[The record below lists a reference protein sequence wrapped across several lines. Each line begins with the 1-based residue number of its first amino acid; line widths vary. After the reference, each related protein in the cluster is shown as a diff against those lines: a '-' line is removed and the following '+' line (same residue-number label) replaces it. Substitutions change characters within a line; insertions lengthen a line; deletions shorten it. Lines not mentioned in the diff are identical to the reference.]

1 MAGASAPEIVAGFLL
16 VFFLPGYSVTRAA
29 FPEWR
34 IRGPSAMRRAVE
46 EITLSF
52 VLSVVLTVLVGG
64 AFLSLAPAGFQA
76 SWSDPALEAALA
88 GIAAVALVVAWAR
101 GSFRRSPP
109 VRAAPIDLSREEGA
123 LELTRHL
130 DELSREERRVRH
142 LLRAGVQ
149 NPEERDRLN
158 QRLEEIRA
166 ESLEIAARREAEYA
180 E

>member
-1 MAGASAPEIVAGFLL
+1 MVGANAPEIVAGFLL

-34 IRGPSAMRRAVE
+34 IRGPSAVRRAVE

-52 VLSVVLTVLVGG
+52 VLSVVLAVLVGG
-64 AFLSLAPAGFQA
+64 ALLSLTPAGFQA
-76 SWSDPALEAALA
+76 SWSNPTLEAALA
-88 GIAAVALVVAWAR
+88 GIAAIALLVAWAR
-101 GSFRRSPP
+101 GSFQKSPP
-109 VRAAPIDLSREEGA
+109 SHAFPKEPGGEEGA

-149 NPEERDRLN
+149 DPEERERLN
-158 QRLEEIRA
+158 KRLEEIRS
-166 ESLEIAARREAEYA
+166 ESLELAARREAEYA
-180 E
+180 Q